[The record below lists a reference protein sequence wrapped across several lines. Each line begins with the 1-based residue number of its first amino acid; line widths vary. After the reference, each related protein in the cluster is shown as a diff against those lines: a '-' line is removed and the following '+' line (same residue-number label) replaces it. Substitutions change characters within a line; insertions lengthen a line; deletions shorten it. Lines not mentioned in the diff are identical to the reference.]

1 MTSVDALQT
10 TLTAEHAAV
19 YVFGVLGGRASTF
32 EAPVLRAAISTA
44 YDVHLERR
52 DHLAGLVREAGAV
65 PVVAAAVYELPHRLG
80 TPAQVAA
87 LALRTERSCARAY
100 AVLVAQTAAT
110 DRRWA
115 VGALVDTA
123 AAEHGFS
130 GPPQPLPG
138 VGDAG

>member
-10 TLTAEHAAV
+10 TLAAEHAAV

-32 EAPVLRAAISTA
+32 AAPALGAAISTA
-44 YDVHLERR
+44 YDVHLGRR
-52 DHLAGLVREAGAV
+52 DHLAGLVRAAGAV
-65 PVVAAAVYELPHRLG
+65 PAAADAVYALPHRLG
-80 TPAQVAA
+80 TPVQVAA
-87 LALRTERSCARAY
+87 LALRTERSCARTY
-100 AVLVAQTAAT
+100 AVLVAQTAGA

-115 VGALVDTA
+115 VAALVDTA